1 MGADGRGSAGLG
13 RSVRRALLFALAGL
27 LVWAP
32 QAGAAQAAPSLRGA
46 MEGAVQALLADLF
59 TERSRGQ
66 VVEIQRPGH
75 LVVRFP
81 DIAPPTDAEYLVLR
95 PPEGGGFPE
104 TLGAVRIAET
114 RGPMARAV
122 ALWAE
127 GGIKPGDEVVWP
139 SRITLVLLPTE
150 AGDHPELARQGRLLD
165 TWLELQFLTD
175 RRLRVVRADTPAGE
189 ELRRQRF
196 QEDREYGLT
205 VAPLL
210 VPGPDGVEVILRVR
224 SLFTGQ
230 TLAQRQGVW
239 QTTLAQLQPPAPSAP
254 APSRPAGPQ
263 YGAGIQAVEPPKA
276 IQRVERSADRLS
288 LGLPHPVNAIALG
301 DVDGDGRP
309 EVVGITDRQV
319 VVYRWTG
326 RHLEPFVVS
335 EPLPLFTTYL
345 YVDAGDLN
353 GNGRDEIVL
362 TAIRSS
368 PRQNQIEND
377 LVSSIVR
384 VTSGR
389 IEPLATG
396 LDRHLRVL
404 PRPGQPPLL
413 LAQSLGLYEPFQ
425 GPVEVLGQRN
435 GRYRPDGRY
444 PLPPAVPSVYAFAQG
459 DLDGDGKAELAVA
472 PAEGRLRIYDGEG
485 RLRWQSD
492 EDLGELDL
500 LGFAQTPRH
509 PDYRGKGF
517 DATAEQLAVWR
528 PIPRR
533 VLVVSGPAPTPDIV
547 TVGNPRAF
555 GLRVAFVREE
565 VTRGRAFGYGW
576 DPEARRFAKRWESA
590 DLPGPALDLAV
601 GDLDGTG
608 EVRLLVLTGSDTK
621 RSVDI
626 FNLYSKTSGGG

>member
-1 MGADGRGSAGLG
+1 MGADGRGTAGLG
-13 RSVRRALLFALAGL
+13 RSVGRTLLLAVACL
-27 LVWAP
+27 VVWAP
-32 QAGAAQAAPSLRGA
+32 QARAAQAATSLRGA

-59 TERSRGQ
+59 AERSSGQ
-66 VVEIQRPGH
+66 VVEVPRPGH

-81 DIAPPTDAEYLVLR
+81 DIAPPTDAEYLVLK
-95 PPEGGGFPE
+95 PPEGAGFPE
-104 TLGAVRIAET
+104 TLGAVRIVET

-150 AGDHPELARQGRLLD
+150 AGDHPELTRQARPLD
-165 TWLELQFLTD
+165 TWLELQLLTD
-175 RRLRVVRADTPAGE
+175 RRLRVVRAETPAGE
-189 ELRRQRF
+189 ELRRRRV
-196 QEDREYGLT
+196 QETREYGLT

-210 VPGPDGVEVILRVR
+210 VPEPDGVKVILRVR

-239 QTTLAQLQPPAPSAP
+239 QTTLAQLQPPAPSAQAP
-254 APSRPAGPQ
+254 APAQPR

-276 IQRVERSADRLS
+276 IQRVEKAAGRLS
-288 LGLPHPVNAIALG
+288 LGLSHPVNAMALG

-326 RHLEPFVVS
+326 RHLEPVVVS
-335 EPLPLFTTYL
+335 EPLPVFTTYL
-345 YVDAGDLN
+345 HVDTGDLD
-353 GNGRDEIVL
+353 GDGKDEIAL

-384 VTSGR
+384 VANGR
-389 IEPLATG
+389 LEPLATD

-404 PRPGQPPLL
+404 KRPGQRPLL

-425 GPVEVLGQRN
+425 GPVEVLGRTN
-435 GRYRPDGRY
+435 SRYRPDRSY
-444 PLPPAVPSVYAFAQG
+444 PLPSAVPSVYAFAQE
-459 DLDGDGKAELAVA
+459 DLDGDGKADLAVA
-472 PAEGRLRIYDGEG
+472 SAEGRLRIYDGEG

-492 EDLGELDL
+492 EDLGEMDL

-509 PDYRGKGF
+509 PDYRGKDF

-528 PIPRR
+528 SIPRR
-533 VLVVSGPAPTPDIV
+533 VLVVSGPAPTPDVV
-547 TVGNPRAF
+547 TIGNPRSF
-555 GLRVAFVREE
+555 GLQVAFVRE
-565 VTRGRAFGYGW
+565 VARGRAFGYGW
-576 DPEARRFAKRWESA
+576 DPEGRRFAKRWETA
-590 DLPGPALDLAV
+590 DLSGPALDLAL

-608 EVRLLVLTGSDTK
+608 EVKLLVLTGSGTK

-626 FNLYSKTSGGG
+626 FTLYGKTGGGG